1 MVSDRKNNGT
11 LVRLLRHLLRRWP
24 LLVASTAVVIFYAY
38 TVSLGPVIISYAIDR
53 GITPGDLGEVVKY
66 SLLLLGVVSVGGVAW
81 YFTRYLTAKLSQDVA
96 HDLRVRAFESI
107 HRQSMEFFDSMAAGQ
122 LISRI
127 TNDTNR
133 LARTLSWQIRNIVN
147 LSFTAAISLYFMF
160 TMSPRL
166 SFIALIAMVIM
177 GVVNTKYA
185 LSIRPLYDKIRH
197 QLGVLAS
204 IVTSNLN
211 GIKTVKALALENYE
225 VGRFGKEN
233 SEFASLNLKAAKVRA
248 IFGNASQLVL
258 GLSLVS
264 VLYFGGLAIVDGV
277 LTVGELTAFITYLGL
292 LMWPMRALGF
302 TISAFQRALAAAQRV
317 YEVIDVVPSVRNV
330 EGAGRLEGVEGEI
343 VFDRVT
349 FSYIEGK
356 PVLRNVTF
364 RVSPGEKVLLAGPPG
379 SGKST
384 ILKLLVRFY
393 DPDEGRILLD
403 GRDIREIDLDSL
415 RASIALVPQEPF
427 IFSGTIKDNILFG
440 NLEASMED
448 IARAAKAAK
457 LHEFIES
464 LPDKYDTL
472 IGERGI
478 TLSGGQRQRLAI
490 ARALVR
496 NPKILLLDDP
506 VSNLD
511 AETER
516 KLVED
521 LKEILKGR
529 TALIVSQRPSL
540 ISLADRVV
548 VLEGGR
554 IVEEGTHQELIKRK
568 GLYYRLYVEAVRGG
582 EA

>member
-1 MVSDRKNNGT
+1 
-11 LVRLLRHLLRRWP
+11 
-24 LLVASTAVVIFYAY
+24 
-38 TVSLGPVIISYAIDR
+38 
-53 GITPGDLGEVVKY
+53 
-66 SLLLLGVVSVGGVAW
+66 
-81 YFTRYLTAKLSQDVA
+81 
-96 HDLRVRAFESI
+96 
-107 HRQSMEFFDSMAAGQ
+107 
-122 LISRI
+122 
-127 TNDTNR
+127 
-133 LARTLSWQIRNIVN
+133 
-147 LSFTAAISLYFMF
+147 
-160 TMSPRL
+160 
-166 SFIALIAMVIM
+166 
-177 GVVNTKYA
+177 
-185 LSIRPLYDKIRH
+185 
-197 QLGVLAS
+197 
-204 IVTSNLN
+204 
-211 GIKTVKALALENYE
+211 
-225 VGRFGKEN
+225 
-233 SEFASLNLKAAKVRA
+233 
-248 IFGNASQLVL
+248 
-258 GLSLVS
+258 
-264 VLYFGGLAIVDGV
+264 
-277 LTVGELTAFITYLGL
+277 
-292 LMWPMRALGF
+292 MRALGF

-317 YEVIDVVPSVRNV
+317 YEVIDAVPSVRNV

-343 VFDRVT
+343 VFDGVS

-403 GRDIREIDLDSL
+403 GRDIRKIDLDSL

-440 NLEASMED
+440 NPEASMED
-448 IARAAKAAK
+448 IVRAVKAAK

-521 LKEILKGR
+521 LKEILKRR

-540 ISLADRVV
+540 IALADRVV

-568 GLYYRLYVEAVRGG
+568 GLYYRLYVETVRGG